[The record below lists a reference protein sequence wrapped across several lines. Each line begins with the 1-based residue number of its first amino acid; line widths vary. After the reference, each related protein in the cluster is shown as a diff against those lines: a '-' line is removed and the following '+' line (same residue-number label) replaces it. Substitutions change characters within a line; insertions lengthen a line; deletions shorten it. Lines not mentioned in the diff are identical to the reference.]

1 MAKRDFSLAVALWYE
16 LSRYEN
22 VMKVAQLVVDM
33 PDNQALSRA
42 LLIEIVR
49 VAAEDPTLLER
60 LTHLLEQASDRE

>member
-1 MAKRDFSLAVALWYE
+1 
-16 LSRYEN
+16 
-22 VMKVAQLVVDM
+22 MKVAQLVVDM

-49 VAAEDPTLLER
+49 AAAEDPTLLER